1 MLVNKLAVFY
11 FLRYQVLFA
20 VELHGDKDMISTS
33 HAVYFLFEHII
44 HAAVFMEILDKL
56 KLFVNKK
63 VEFFPAFTAADLQKE
78 SSGSVGC

>member
-1 MLVNKLAVFY
+1 
-11 FLRYQVLFA
+11 
-20 VELHGDKDMISTS
+20 MISTS

-63 VEFFPAFTAADLQKE
+63 VEFFPAFTAADIQKE
-78 SSGSVGC
+78 SIGPVALLRGALGPLCYFVKHTLDVAL